1 MFGIVKKNKLLDI
14 ISTQDG
20 KAVNLDEVPDP
31 AFSQRMLGDGVAII
45 PTDNKVYAPIDGV
58 IIQVYDT
65 LHAYG
70 IQSDDGLDILIHI
83 GINTVELKSQ
93 GFTSL
98 VNEGD
103 RVKAGDA
110 IAIADLDFIKSK
122 GYEIYTPILITNI
135 DEVRNIS
142 CAYGPVK
149 SGETVVI
156 KYEK

>member
-1 MFGIVKKNKLLDI
+1 MFGIAKKNKLLDI

-83 GINTVELKSQ
+83 GINTVELKSK

-135 DEVRNIS
+135 DEVRSIS

>member
-1 MFGIVKKNKLLDI
+1 
-14 ISTQDG
+14 
-20 KAVNLDEVPDP
+20 
-31 AFSQRMLGDGVAII
+31 MLGDGVAII

>member
-1 MFGIVKKNKLLDI
+1 MFGIAKKNKLLDI

-135 DEVRNIS
+135 DEVRSIS